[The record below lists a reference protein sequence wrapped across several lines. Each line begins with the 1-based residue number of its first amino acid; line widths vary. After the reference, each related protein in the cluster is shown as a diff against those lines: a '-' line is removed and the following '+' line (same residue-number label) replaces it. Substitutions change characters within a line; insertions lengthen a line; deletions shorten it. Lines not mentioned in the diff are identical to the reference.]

1 MAGLEKMNRIGRTI
15 EHSREQILKRYSKI
29 CPTFYHICY
38 DPLGTHKKSRTFIG
52 FIMGF
57 ILGVIFYRTI
67 IFQLRFDRYSTVYLG
82 SIIIIILSIGCATSI
97 QIRCICILTFPAFF
111 GRAGRTV
118 LRALVL
124 GYIIAGP
131 IFNLTYNAKEVIR
144 SFACTAKLTHNLTK
158 TRADLIFEPF
168 YRAILEMRGNAG
180 ELKDALSSVRDL
192 MSPIVEEIEGEEEMM
207 RLKEENDY
215 LDEIQGDSKR
225 SEEIEEKRGKEME
238 NAKSE
243 AEFYS
248 AKYKMKVESRCEEQL
263 SRGAGRCRDMFA
275 DAYDKCY
282 YKVTVFAAWLLCW
295 PMKLTFVCN
304 LVQALGGAN
313 ICDPDGKVDTGVGDG
328 YVALKNTRKKFG
340 KSIKDAK
347 LQYKLN
353 IVPPVLDIR
362 DATTATK
369 AMMHDFDV
377 RRKLFESVMTFAK
390 RCLSLVFLNI
400 ILNAQKYHDRY
411 LTDIE
416 FDNIYVTRYFRKIDA
431 RRKAR
436 DSVTLLPLK
445 KLERMKLI
453 DPYGLK
459 ASRVESRHIVGETAK
474 LFLEMILATSFV
486 LIDRLFFEALDL
498 IRRHS
503 RLEYTQAG
511 HHDLSL
517 KIQGTGVI
525 ASLIRH
531 LINGFNVKKH
541 TKTVISNEACLPRP
555 TELPNNLV
563 LQIYAT
569 FLAIFILIY
578 TSAYTQ
584 RMRFFVCSFFYRKRQ
599 KRRILYLYNESLR
612 RRLGYVAFTK
622 GKIESLVRTRSLEQ
636 EISLSMALRKQWP
649 KLFGWLRLFASAR
662 DKCLICGE
670 VEPRKGLKFRHCTTP
685 GCPFIYCEECWK
697 DIGQI
702 CYACADVF
710 DVSDDTDLEDP
721 TDESESTE

>member
-1 MAGLEKMNRIGRTI
+1 MKTTFLCITVLAVIVVTLADEPKYTTKFDNIDVQEILHNDRLLNNYVNCLLDQGRCTADASELKKSLPDALETDCSKC
-15 EHSREQILKRYSKI
+15 SPKQREFAEEAMKFLSHNKKEIWEKLLAK
-29 CPTFYHICY
+29 Y
-38 DPLGTHKKSRTFIG
+38 DPDKK
-52 FIMGF
+52 
-57 ILGVIFYRTI
+57 YRNK
-67 IFQLRFDRYSTVYLG
+67 FVDQAKEAD
-82 SIIIIILSIGCATSI
+82 I
-97 QIRCICILTFPAFF
+97 QIIRCICILTFPAFF
-111 GRAGRTV
+111 GRAGRTL

-158 TRADLIFEPF
+158 TRIDLMFEPF
-168 YRAILEMRGNAG
+168 HRAILEMRGNAG

-225 SEEIEEKRGKEME
+225 SEEIEEKRGKEMGD
-238 NAKSE
+238 AKSE

-347 LQYKLN
+347 IQYKLN
-353 IVPPVLDIR
+353 IAPPKLDIH
-362 DATTATK
+362 DTTSAAK
-369 AMMHDFDV
+369 AMIHDFDA

-390 RCLSLVFLNI
+390 RCLSLIFLSI

-436 DSVTLLPLK
+436 GSVTLLPLK
-445 KLERMKLI
+445 KLERLKFV

-459 ASRVESRHIVGETAK
+459 ASKVESRHIVGETAK
-474 LFLEMILATSFV
+474 LFLEMILTTSFV

-517 KIQGTGVI
+517 KIQDEEASEETKKYTTKYDNVDIDGIMKNERLLKAYVGCLLDRNPCTPDAMELKRNLPDALATNCSSCSETQKI
-525 ASLIRH
+525 AADKLSHYLIDERPEAWG
-531 LINGFNVKKH
+531 LLEKKYDPDG
-541 TKTVISNEACLPRP
+541 E
-555 TELPNNLV
+555 
-563 LQIYAT
+563 Y
-569 FLAIFILIY
+569 
-578 TSAYTQ
+578 
-584 RMRFFVCSFFYRKRQ
+584 
-599 KRRILYLYNESLR
+599 R
-612 RRLGYVAFTK
+612 RRY
-622 GKIESLVRTRSLEQ
+622 Q
-636 EISLSMALRKQWP
+636 
-649 KLFGWLRLFASAR
+649 
-662 DKCLICGE
+662 DN
-670 VEPRKGLKFRHCTTP
+670 KFNNVYKP
-685 GCPFIYCEECWK
+685 DNKEENQK
-697 DIGQI
+697 D
-702 CYACADVF
+702 F
-710 DVSDDTDLEDP
+710 
-721 TDESESTE
+721 DESKPISDS